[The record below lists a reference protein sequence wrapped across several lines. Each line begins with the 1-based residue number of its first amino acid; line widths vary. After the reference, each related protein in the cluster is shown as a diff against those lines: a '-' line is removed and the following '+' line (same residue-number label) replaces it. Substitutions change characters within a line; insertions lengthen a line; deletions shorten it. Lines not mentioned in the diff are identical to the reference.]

1 MLVLVL
7 VLVLELLLLLL
18 VELQPVVAPLV
29 ESKRAGGCKRK
40 KNLCPRLNFLKL
52 ILSREKVINI
62 LNINDRA
69 Y

>member
-40 KNLCPRLNFLKL
+40 KICAPDL
-52 ILSREKVINI
+52 IS
-62 LNINDRA
+62 
-69 Y
+69 